1 MDFEERLQL
10 YTEGGMINDNDVKVV
25 HEIIEMFEK
34 EYGIVLTEENAGMF
48 IAHLCAAFGRN
59 VSKEKIPPVS
69 KDMMQELVTL
79 ESYPKS
85 LEILDRLRQITNGSL
100 NSTEEEYALLH
111 INNLLA
117 TVKVNQKKGD
127 NYGN

>member
-10 YTEGGMINDNDVKVV
+10 YTEGGMINDNDVNVV
-25 HEIIEMFEK
+25 HEIIAMFEK

-85 LEILDRLRQITNGSL
+85 LEILDRLRQITKGSL

>member
-1 MDFEERLQL
+1 MDFEERLKL
-10 YTEGGMINDNDVKVV
+10 YTEGGMITDNDVKVV
-25 HEIIEMFEK
+25 HEIIDMFEK

-69 KDMMQELVTL
+69 EDMMQELVTL

-85 LEILDRLRQITNGSL
+85 LEILDRLRQITKGSL

-127 NYGN
+127 NYDN

>member
-1 MDFEERLQL
+1 
-10 YTEGGMINDNDVKVV
+10 
-25 HEIIEMFEK
+25 
-34 EYGIVLTEENAGMF
+34 
-48 IAHLCAAFGRN
+48 
-59 VSKEKIPPVS
+59 
-69 KDMMQELVTL
+69 MMQELVTL

-85 LEILDRLRQITNGSL
+85 LEILDRLRQITKGSL

>member
-85 LEILDRLRQITNGSL
+85 LEILDRLRQITKGSL

>member
-10 YTEGGMINDNDVKVV
+10 YTEGGMITAKDVKVI
-25 HEIIEMFEK
+25 HEIIDMFEK
-34 EYGIVLTEENAGMF
+34 EYGIVLTEENAGVF

>member
-1 MDFEERLQL
+1 MDFEERLRL

-85 LEILDRLRQITNGSL
+85 LEILDRLRQITKGSL